1 MKKGSCSNS
10 LNHCNQQLFS
20 FMNRRDFLVNTCGT
34 CLAMAG
40 LSASVSSCNTTRYLT
55 GNLGTDGITINK
67 DDFKINKQGKTAY
80 RSFIIVRNEALQY
93 PICIYRFGED
103 NYTALWMR
111 CTHQGTEL
119 QASGDFLQCPAHGSE
134 FNNHGKVT
142 NGPADQDLRNF
153 PVSVMNNEL
162 FIDLRKK

>member
-1 MKKGSCSNS
+1 
-10 LNHCNQQLFS
+10 
-20 FMNRRDFLVNTCGT
+20 MNRREFLTNTCGA
-34 CLAMAG
+34 CLAVAG
-40 LSASVSSCNTTRYLT
+40 LSTSLTSCSSTRYLK
-55 GNLGTDGITINK
+55 GVMGKDGITLNK
-67 DDFKINKQGKTAY
+67 NEFIAKKNGKTVY
-80 RSFIIVRNEALQY
+80 RSFVIIRNDELQY
-93 PICIYRFGED
+93 PICVYRFGEN

-142 NGPADQDLRNF
+142 SGPADQDLRDF
-153 PVSVMNNEL
+153 PVNIVNDEL